1 MGWSGVK
8 SDPSS
13 SSSGVVGLLPRARRR
28 GGVEGG
34 STFRDV
40 VSTLWE
46 DEGANGIEKGE
57 DAMIGR
63 GASPARLDEL
73 DARGGVSVAG
83 PWKVR
88 AGPFSDGSL

>member
-8 SDPSS
+8 SDLSS
-13 SSSGVVGLLPRARRR
+13 SSSGVVGLLPRACHR

-34 STFRDV
+34 STFHDV

-46 DEGANGIEKGE
+46 DEEANSIEKGE
-57 DAMIGR
+57 DAIMGR
-63 GASPARLDEL
+63 GASPTRLDEL
-73 DARGGVSVAG
+73 DVRGGVRVAG